1 MDYEIFLL
9 TRIRERYLQTGDTR
23 DAVAYGVATSARTIT
38 SAALIMIAVFVGFAF
53 AGMPLVAQLGVAC
66 AVAIAVD
73 ATVVRMVLVP
83 ALMAVFDRWNWWLP
97 GWLARI
103 LPSVDF
109 DKPLPKLDVGDVIVI
124 PDDIS
129 SIAPPPGDLRT
140 VVRNA
145 ARLKELAPARVSI
158 VDPLAFS
165 GCGGAPARRQEA
177 IAAARSGSLAAVSA
191 PTRPVHPVTVWR
203 DRLSIAL
210 EALETRGES
219 AAAMPR
225 TGPVETTNVQ
235 LPTGDRLQIPTAAEA
250 LRMKAFLVLCRN
262 TRADFSDLAGLAD
275 AMGIDNAASVLAGI
289 DRYYSAGRP
298 ERLWL
303 ATQLVRRLAEPIP
316 LDDADDRPDRSQTPA
331 AWDDVRRR
339 CLSLSVAILEEA
351 G

>member
-1 MDYEIFLL
+1 
-9 TRIRERYLQTGDTR
+9 
-23 DAVAYGVATSARTIT
+23 
-38 SAALIMIAVFVGFAF
+38 
-53 AGMPLVAQLGVAC
+53 
-66 AVAIAVD
+66 
-73 ATVVRMVLVP
+73 
-83 ALMAVFDRWNWWLP
+83 
-97 GWLARI
+97 
-103 LPSVDF
+103 
-109 DKPLPKLDVGDVIVI
+109 
-124 PDDIS
+124 
-129 SIAPPPGDLRT
+129 
-140 VVRNA
+140 
-145 ARLKELAPARVSI
+145 
-158 VDPLAFS
+158 
-165 GCGGAPARRQEA
+165 
-177 IAAARSGSLAAVSA
+177 
-191 PTRPVHPVTVWR
+191 VHPVTVWR

-210 EALETRGES
+210 EALEAGGES

-289 DRYYSAGRP
+289 DRYYNAGRP

-316 LDDADDRPDRSQTPA
+316 LDDADDRSDRSQTLG

-351 G
+351 S